1 MNWPGATHG
10 LLRIIAAFILIPHGY
25 QKLFGIGERGPS
37 GDVRSLVA
45 ATIEIVFGTL
55 ILLGFQTRWA
65 AFLCS
70 GLMAFAYWLVHGP
83 RAFLPYVNG
92 GEPAVL
98 LCFIFLFLWAN
109 GPGDWSLDSVLAKR
123 RKSS

>member
-1 MNWPGATHG
+1 M
-10 LLRIIAAFILIPHGY
+10 RIVAALILIPHGY

-37 GDVRSLVA
+37 GDVRSMVA

-92 GEPAVL
+92 GELAML
-98 LCFIFLFLWAN
+98 LCFVFLFLWAN
-109 GPGDWSLDSVLAKR
+109 GPGDWSLDAVLAKR